1 MLEATFP
8 GMGST
13 IHVALSGGR
22 DADVDFARG
31 RLAQLEALWSRFRA
45 DSELSRLNEAGEL
58 EVSVETRDAVLM
70 ALRAWRLTHGI
81 FDPTVHDAVVAAG
94 YDRTFADVRRRATF
108 APAEASVVGCD
119 DVVVEGDLVRLPRGV
134 RLDLGGIGKGRA
146 ADLVAVELLGRGVA
160 GACVNVGGDVRVA
173 GEPPDSSGA
182 WAVDVESPSGGPARG
197 ALVALGEG
205 AVATSTTLKRTWQT
219 TNGSA
224 HHLID
229 PRTGRPGDTDVV
241 TATVIA
247 AEAAWAE
254 IFAKSIV
261 LGGTRRGVDLVGE
274 HSLAAM
280 VTRRNGVTIRTHSF
294 ERYEPW
300 TAISGG
306 ILPVPVA

>member
-1 MLEATFP
+1 
-8 GMGST
+8 MGST
-13 IHVALSGGR
+13 IHVAVTGGR
-22 DADVDFARG
+22 DADLDFARR
-31 RLAQLEALWSRFRA
+31 RLEQLEALWSRFRA

-58 EVSVETRDAVLM
+58 EVSAETRDAVLL
-70 ALRAWRLTHGI
+70 ALHAWRLTHGI

-108 APAEASVVGCD
+108 TPVQAAVIGCD
-119 DVVVEGDLVRLPRGV
+119 DVVVEGDMVRLPRGV

-146 ADLVAVELLGRGVA
+146 ADLVAVELLERGVA

-173 GEPPDSSGA
+173 GEPPSGSGA
-182 WAVDVESPSGGPARG
+182 WAVDVESPSDQADGAARG
-197 ALVALGEG
+197 ALVMLGDG
-205 AVATSTTLKRTWQT
+205 AVATSTTLKRRWQT

-229 PRTGRPGDTDVV
+229 PRTGRSGDSDVV

-254 IFAKSIV
+254 IFAKCIV

-274 HSLAAM
+274 HSLAAL
-280 VTRRNGVTIRTHSF
+280 VTRRNGVTVRTNSF

-306 ILPVPVA
+306 TSPAPVA

>member
-1 MLEATFP
+1 MLDAEFP

-13 IHVALSGGR
+13 IHVALTGGR
-22 DADVDFARG
+22 DAALVFAGGRRG
-31 RLAQLEALWSRFRA
+31 QLAALWSRFRA
-45 DSELSRLNEAGEL
+45 DRELSRHTEAGAL
-58 EVSVETRDAVLM
+58 EVSAETRDAVLL

-94 YDRTFADVRRRATF
+94 YDRTFADVRRRETF
-108 APAEASVVGCD
+108 TPVEAAVVGCD
-119 DVVVEGDLVRLPRGV
+119 DVVVEGDVVRLPRGV

-146 ADLVAVELLGRGVA
+146 ADLVAVELLERGVA

-173 GEPPDSSGA
+173 GEPPSGSGA
-182 WAVDVESPSGGPARG
+182 WAVDVESPSDQAARG
-197 ALVALGEG
+197 ALVALGGG
-205 AVATSTTLKRTWQT
+205 AVATSTTLKRRWQT

-229 PRTGRPGDTDVV
+229 PRTGRSGDTDVV

-254 IFAKSIV
+254 IFAKCIV

-274 HSLAAM
+274 HSLAAL
-280 VTRRNGVTIRTHSF
+280 VTRRNGVTVRTNSF

-306 ILPVPVA
+306 TLPAPVA

>member
-1 MLEATFP
+1 MLDARFP

-13 IHVALSGGR
+13 IHVALTGGR
-22 DADVDFARG
+22 DADLDFARR
-31 RLAQLEALWSRFRA
+31 RLEELEALWSRFRA

-58 EVSVETRDAVLM
+58 EVSAHTRDAVLL

-108 APAEASVVGCD
+108 TPVEASVTGCD
-119 DVVVEGDLVRLPRGV
+119 DVVVEGDVVRLPRGV

-146 ADLVAVELLGRGVA
+146 ADLVAVELLERGVA

-173 GEPPDSSGA
+173 GEPPGDNGG
-182 WAVDVESPSGGPARG
+182 WAVDVEGPSGEAARG
-197 ALVALGEG
+197 ALVALGDG
-205 AVATSTTLKRTWQT
+205 AVATSTTLKRRWQT

-229 PRTGRPGDTDVV
+229 PRTGRSGGTDVV

-254 IFAKSIV
+254 VFAKCIV

-274 HSLAAM
+274 HSLAAL
-280 VTRRNGVTIRTHSF
+280 VTRHNGVTVRTNSF

-306 ILPVPVA
+306 TSPVPVA

>member
-119 DVVVEGDLVRLPRGV
+119 GVVVEGDLVRLPRGV

-146 ADLVAVELLGRGVA
+146 ADLVAVELLERGVA

-219 TNGSA
+219 TSGSA